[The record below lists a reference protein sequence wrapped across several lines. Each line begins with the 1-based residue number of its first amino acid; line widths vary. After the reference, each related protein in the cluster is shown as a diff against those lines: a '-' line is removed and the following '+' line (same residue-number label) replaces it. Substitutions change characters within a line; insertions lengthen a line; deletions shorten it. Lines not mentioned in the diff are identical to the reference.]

1 MHHFLMLYR
10 KRKMSAS
17 NQLKITFHHMGIP
30 VSGKL
35 PDGVYNQDLKLHAT
49 GYFESPYAVEWMV
62 FDEDNDLP
70 EIIKQQPHIAYVVDD
85 LNAAIKGRKI
95 ILEPNSPCDG
105 VMVAFIKDG
114 LNLVE
119 FLQFD
124 KPEQDVWP
132 HPNKFLLQ
140 CK

>member
-1 MHHFLMLYR
+1 MIP
-10 KRKMSAS
+10 SS
-17 NQLKITFHHMGIP
+17 QLKMTFHHLGIP

-35 PDGVYNQDLKLHAT
+35 PNSVHNPGLKLHTT
-49 GYFESPYAVEWMV
+49 GYFESPYAVEWMT
-62 FDEDNDLP
+62 FDDDNDLP
-70 EIIKQQPHIAYVVDD
+70 EIIKQQPHIAYVVNNLD
-85 LNAAIKGRKI
+85 AAIKGREI

-105 VMVAFIKDG
+105 VTIAFIKEG